1 MGLPAL
7 CMAGGKGASSPIAL
21 IGSTSEDNIFEDT
34 VPSVLGELHKRLL
47 SVDSVV
53 LCYFCLK
60 N

>member
-21 IGSTSEDNIFEDT
+21 IGSTSEENIFEDI
-34 VPSVLGELHKRLL
+34 VPSAPGELHKRLL
-47 SVDSVV
+47 SVDSVG
-53 LCYFCLK
+53 LCHFCVQ